1 MPRTSRPQGR
11 HGHQDGRPVRRHAR
25 RGSALI
31 YNRNADWLR
40 LMPAIMQ
47 ARPTLFVVGAGH
59 LPGDRGVL
67 EGLRKMGYKVE

>member
-1 MPRTSRPQGR
+1 MDIRMGDRCDATP
-11 HGHQDGRPVRRHAR
+11 DEEA
-25 RGSALI
+25 ALI